1 MHTLLLYATAIGFLV
16 FLIWYLTSD
25 EVGSRLR
32 TGLACILCILAC
44 CALSLFPLEKNI
56 RLGLDLKGGT
66 AFLIGLDGNPTE
78 AALQQAVAVIR
89 KRIDN
94 FGLTEPIIQPVGT
107 NRISVQIPGLSEED
121 KASARQQL
129 SRVAKLEFRLVHP
142 DNNRLVSEF
151 LESGTRPPL
160 DYEVLDLIDRDRQG
174 NEIRQKIVVKR
185 RPDLTGKAVAQAYR
199 TFDEIGRA
207 NVTIEFTEE
216 GKAAFGKLTSENI
229 GERLAIVLDNEVRS
243 APVINQ
249 AIFGQAIISGG
260 GMTAK
265 EAEEVASVLEN
276 PLETPVKILEERAID
291 ATLGS
296 DSIEGGVRAGLIAAG
311 SVIAF
316 MVIYYH
322 LAGLVSVVALS
333 INIFLMLGFLAQFH
347 FTLTLPGIAG
357 IILTIGMAVDAN
369 VLIYERIR
377 DELKRGT
384 PLPIAYRA
392 GFERAFNAIF
402 DSNITTLIPAV
413 ILIFLGTG
421 PLQGFAVTLTLGL
434 IANLFSALVVTRN
447 AFEWIV
453 NVAKPAKLTMFQ
465 IIDNPKFNFLSLRMI
480 VVGVLGAVLIAAFII
495 TQQKGSTVYGVDF
508 LGGDAVTIR
517 YQQAPSIGEIRS
529 ALDENKE
536 ITAKI
541 TTFPEENIFVVQT
554 RFGDGDAVFETLQKR
569 FPEAGLQKIA
579 MDSVGPV
586 VGSELRDRAVLSLSL
601 GLIGIL
607 IFAMIR
613 YNWTFAFAATLG
625 QITDVTMAFFIIA
638 AMGVEINMPLIAAF
652 LTIAGYSIND
662 KIVIFDRIREGLKLR
677 ELNSLGDIINASLNF
692 TLARTL
698 ITGGTLILAIMALLI
713 FGGSVIHGF
722 ALTMLVGVITGIFTS
737 HLLAPALVYW
747 LQPTK
752 TSNNS
757 PSTPTT
763 STALAS

>member
-517 YQQAPSIGEIRS
+517 YQQAPSIAEIRS

>member
-1 MHTLLLYATAIGFLV
+1 MHTLFLYTTALGFLI
-16 FLIWYLTSD
+16 FLIWYLVSD
-25 EVGSRLR
+25 EMESRLR
-32 TGLACILCILAC
+32 AGLACILSIVIC
-44 CALSLFPLEKNI
+44 CALSLFPLDKNI

-66 AFLIGLDGNPTE
+66 AFLIGLDGTPSE

-89 KRIDN
+89 KRVDN

-107 NRISVQIPGLSEED
+107 NRISVQIPGLSEEN

-142 DNNRLVSEF
+142 ESAKLVSEF
-151 LESGTRPPL
+151 LENGTRPPL
-160 DYEVLDLIDRDRQG
+160 DYEILDLIDRDRQG

-185 RPDLTGKAVAQAYR
+185 RADLTGKAVAQAYR

-207 NVTIEFTEE
+207 NVAIEFTATGKEE
-216 GKAAFGKLTSENI
+216 FSKLTSENI

-291 ATLGS
+291 ATLGT
-296 DSIEGGVRAGLIAAG
+296 DSIEGGVRAGIIAAAAVVG
-311 SVIAF
+311 F

-322 LAGLVSVVALS
+322 LMGLISVLALA
-333 INIFLMLGFLAQFH
+333 INIFLMLGFLAQFK

-377 DELKRGT
+377 DELRRGT
-384 PLPIAYRA
+384 PLSLAYRA
-392 GFERAFNAIF
+392 GFERAFNAVF

-434 IANLFSALVVTRN
+434 IANLFSALIVTRN
-447 AFEWIV
+447 AFEWVIT
-453 NVAKPAKLTMFQ
+453 KLQPEKLTMFQ
-465 IIDNPKFNFLSLRMI
+465 IIDNPKFSFLSLRFLA
-480 VVGVLGAVLIAAFII
+480 LGALSVVLFAAFII
-495 TQQKGSTVYGVDF
+495 TQQKGSSVYGVDF
-508 LGGDAVTIR
+508 LGGDAITIR
-517 YQQAPSIGEIRS
+517 YQQAISTGDIRR
-529 ALDENKE
+529 ALEDNKE
-536 ITAKI
+536 VTGNI
-541 TTFPEENIFVVQT
+541 TTFPEENIFIVQT
-554 RFGDGDAVFETLQKR
+554 RFGNGEAVFSTLQKA

-579 MDSVGPV
+579 QDSVGPV
-586 VGSELRDRAVLSLSL
+586 VGSELRDRAILALSL

-613 YNWTFAFAATLG
+613 YNWTFALAATVG
-625 QITDVTMAFFIIA
+625 QLVDVTVAFFIIA
-638 AMGVEINMPLIAAF
+638 ALGVEINMPLIAAF

-662 KIVIFDRIREGLKLR
+662 KIVIFDRIREGLKLK
-677 ELNSLGDIINASLNF
+677 ELDSLWDVINASLNF

-698 ITGGTLILAIMALLI
+698 ITGGTLILAICALL
-713 FGGSVIHGF
+713 FWGGSVIHNF
-722 ALTMLVGVITGIFTS
+722 ALTMLVGVLLGMFTS
-737 HLLAPALVYW
+737 HFLAPALVYW
-747 LQPTK
+747 LQPIK
-752 TSNNS
+752 PSNLR
-757 PSTPTT
+757 STPT
-763 STALAS
+763 SVSAAAS

>member
-1 MHTLLLYATAIGFLV
+1 MHTLFLYATALGFLV
-16 FLIWYLTSD
+16 FLIWYLASD
-25 EVGSRLR
+25 EVASRLR
-32 TGLACILCILAC
+32 IGLACIVSILLCC
-44 CALSLFPLEKNI
+44 GLSLFPLDKNI

-66 AFLIGLDGNPTE
+66 AFLIGLDGSPSE
-78 AALQQAVAVIR
+78 AALQQAVEVIR
-89 KRIDN
+89 KRVDN

-107 NRISVQIPGLSEED
+107 NRISVQIPGLSEEN

-129 SRVAKLEFRLVHP
+129 SRVAKLEFRMVHP
-142 DNNRLVSEF
+142 ENERLVSEF
-151 LESGTRPPL
+151 LESGARPPL
-160 DYEVLDLIDRDRQG
+160 DYELLDLIDRDRQG
-174 NEIRQKIVVKR
+174 NETRQKIVVKR
-185 RPDLTGKAVAQAYR
+185 RPDLTGKAVAQAFR

-207 NVTIEFTEE
+207 QVTIEFTEE
-216 GKAAFGKLTSENI
+216 GKTAFGKLTSENI

-260 GMTAK
+260 GMTAQ

-296 DSIEGGVRAGLIAAG
+296 DSIQGGVRSGLIAAA
-311 SVIAF
+311 SVVAF

-322 LAGLVSVVALS
+322 LAGVVSVIALS
-333 INIFLMLGFLAQFH
+333 VNIFLLLGFLAQFQ

-402 DSNITTLIPAV
+402 DSNVTTLIPAV

-434 IANLFSALVVTRN
+434 IANLFSALIVTRN

-453 NVAKPAKLTMFQ
+453 NVVKPAKLTMFQ
-465 IIDNPKFNFLSLRMI
+465 IIHNPKFNFLFLRFTA
-480 VVGVLGAVLIAAFII
+480 LGALGLILITAFIL
-495 TQQKGSTVYGVDF
+495 TQQKGSSVYGVDF

-517 YQQAPSIGEIRS
+517 YQKPIQIGEIRS
-529 ALDENKE
+529 ALAQNKE
-536 ITAKI
+536 IKGNI
-541 TTFPEENIFVVQT
+541 STFPEENIFIVQT
-554 RFGDGDAVFETLQKR
+554 RFGDGDAIFEILQNR

-586 VGSELRDRAVLSLSL
+586 VGSELRDRAILSLSL

-625 QITDVTMAFFIIA
+625 QLIDVTITFFVIA

-677 ELNSLGDIINASLNF
+677 ELNSLRDIINASLNF

-698 ITGGTLILAIMALLI
+698 ITGGTLLLAIIALLI

-722 ALTMLVGVITGIFTS
+722 ALTMLVGVITGMFTS
-737 HLLAPALVYW
+737 HFLAPALVYW
-747 LQPTK
+747 LQPNK
-752 TSNNS
+752 TSQSTTS
-757 PSTPTT
+757 PLTT
-763 STALAS
+763 STPLAS

>member
-1 MHTLLLYATAIGFLV
+1 MHTLFLYTTALGFLI
-16 FLIWYLTSD
+16 FLIWYLVSD
-25 EVGSRLR
+25 EMESRLR
-32 TGLACILCILAC
+32 AGLACILSIVIC
-44 CALSLFPLEKNI
+44 CALSLFPLDKNI

-66 AFLIGLDGNPTE
+66 AFLIGLDGTPSE

-89 KRIDN
+89 KRVDN

-107 NRISVQIPGLSEED
+107 NRISVQIPGLSEEN

-142 DNNRLVSEF
+142 ESAKLVSEF
-151 LESGTRPPL
+151 LENGTRPPL
-160 DYEVLDLIDRDRQG
+160 DYEILDLIDRDRKG

-185 RPDLTGKAVAQAYR
+185 RADLTGKAVAQAYR

-207 NVTIEFTEE
+207 NVAIEFTATGKEE
-216 GKAAFGKLTSENI
+216 FGKLTSENI

-296 DSIEGGVRAGLIAAG
+296 DSIEGGVRAGIIAAAAVVG
-311 SVIAF
+311 F

-322 LAGLVSVVALS
+322 LMGLISVLALA
-333 INIFLMLGFLAQFH
+333 INIFLMLGFLAQFK

-377 DELKRGT
+377 DELRRGT
-384 PLPIAYRA
+384 PLSLAYRA
-392 GFERAFNAIF
+392 GFERAFNAVF

-434 IANLFSALVVTRN
+434 IANLFSALIVTRN
-447 AFEWIV
+447 AFEWVIT
-453 NVAKPAKLTMFQ
+453 KLQPEKLTMFQ
-465 IIDNPKFNFLSLRMI
+465 IIDNPKFSFLSLRFLA
-480 VVGVLGAVLIAAFII
+480 LGALSVVLFAAFII
-495 TQQKGSTVYGVDF
+495 TQQKGSSVYGVDF
-508 LGGDAVTIR
+508 LGGDAITIR
-517 YQQAPSIGEIRS
+517 YQQAISTGDIRR
-529 ALDENKE
+529 ALEDNKE
-536 ITAKI
+536 VTGNI
-541 TTFPEENIFVVQT
+541 TTFPEENIFIVQT
-554 RFGDGDAVFETLQKR
+554 RFGNGEAVFSTLQKA

-579 MDSVGPV
+579 QDSVGPV
-586 VGSELRDRAVLSLSL
+586 VGSELRDRAILALSL

-613 YNWTFAFAATLG
+613 YNWTFALAATVG
-625 QITDVTMAFFIIA
+625 QLVDVTVAFFIIA
-638 AMGVEINMPLIAAF
+638 ALGVEINMPLIAAF

-662 KIVIFDRIREGLKLR
+662 KIVIFDRIREGLKLK
-677 ELNSLGDIINASLNF
+677 ELDSLWDVINASLNF

-698 ITGGTLILAIMALLI
+698 ITGGTLILAILALL
-713 FGGSVIHGF
+713 FWGGSVIHNF
-722 ALTMLVGVITGIFTS
+722 ALTMLVGVLLGMFTS
-737 HLLAPALVYW
+737 HFLAPALVYW
-747 LQPTK
+747 LQPIK
-752 TSNNS
+752 PSNLR
-757 PSTPTT
+757 STPT
-763 STALAS
+763 SVSAAAS

>member
-1 MHTLLLYATAIGFLV
+1 MHTLFLYTTALGFLI
-16 FLIWYLTSD
+16 FLIWYLVSD
-25 EVGSRLR
+25 EMESRLR
-32 TGLACILCILAC
+32 AGLACILSIVIC
-44 CALSLFPLEKNI
+44 CALSLFPLDKNI

-66 AFLIGLDGNPTE
+66 AFLIGLDGTPSE
-78 AALQQAVAVIR
+78 AALQQAVSVIR
-89 KRIDN
+89 KRVDN

-107 NRISVQIPGLSEED
+107 NRISVQIPGLSEEN

-142 DNNRLVSEF
+142 ESAKLVSEF
-151 LESGTRPPL
+151 LENGTRPPL
-160 DYEVLDLIDRDRQG
+160 DYEILDLIDRDRQG

-185 RPDLTGKAVAQAYR
+185 RADLTGKAVAQAYR

-207 NVTIEFTEE
+207 NVAIEFTATGKEE
-216 GKAAFGKLTSENI
+216 FGKLTSENI

-296 DSIEGGVRAGLIAAG
+296 DSIEGGVRAGIIAAAAVVG
-311 SVIAF
+311 F

-322 LAGLVSVVALS
+322 LMGLISVLALA
-333 INIFLMLGFLAQFH
+333 INIFLMLGFLAQFK

-377 DELKRGT
+377 DELRRGT
-384 PLPIAYRA
+384 PLSLAYRA
-392 GFERAFNAIF
+392 GFERAFNAVF

-434 IANLFSALVVTRN
+434 IANLFSALIVTRN
-447 AFEWIV
+447 AFEWVIT
-453 NVAKPAKLTMFQ
+453 KLQPEKLTMFQ
-465 IIDNPKFNFLSLRMI
+465 IIDNPKFSFLSLRFLA
-480 VVGVLGAVLIAAFII
+480 LGALSVVLFAAFII
-495 TQQKGSTVYGVDF
+495 TQQKGSSVYGVDF
-508 LGGDAVTIR
+508 LGGDAITIR
-517 YQQAPSIGEIRS
+517 YQQAISTGDIRR
-529 ALDENKE
+529 ALEDNKE
-536 ITAKI
+536 VTGNI
-541 TTFPEENIFVVQT
+541 TTFPEENIFIVQT
-554 RFGDGDAVFETLQKR
+554 RFGNGEAVFSTLQKA

-579 MDSVGPV
+579 QDSVGPV
-586 VGSELRDRAVLSLSL
+586 VGSELRDRAILALSL

-613 YNWTFAFAATLG
+613 YNWTFALAATVG
-625 QITDVTMAFFIIA
+625 QLVDVTVAFFIIA
-638 AMGVEINMPLIAAF
+638 ALGVEINMPLIAAF

-662 KIVIFDRIREGLKLR
+662 KIVIFDRIREGLKLK
-677 ELNSLGDIINASLNF
+677 ELDSLWDVINASLNF

-698 ITGGTLILAIMALLI
+698 ITGGTLILAILALL
-713 FGGSVIHGF
+713 FWGGSVIHNF
-722 ALTMLVGVITGIFTS
+722 ALTMLVGVLLGMFTS
-737 HLLAPALVYW
+737 HFLAPALVYW
-747 LQPTK
+747 LQPIK
-752 TSNNS
+752 TSNLR
-757 PSTPTT
+757 STPT
-763 STALAS
+763 SVSAAAS